1 MSVLVDSYGW
11 IEYFTNG
18 PLADKYAKYIEKAN
32 KKEYLVS
39 SVILYE
45 VYKKIR
51 ATKNEQIALEAVAQ
65 IMQYNTVI
73 DLNGSIALEAADL
86 TVKYGLG
93 FIDATI
99 KATAE
104 SNDAVLVTSDKHF
117 KGLNNVIL
125 LG

>member
-117 KGLNNVIL
+117 KGLSNVVL
-125 LG
+125 LE